1 MAADLAHLPALRIR
15 VRFSLDSWHAGERLD
30 HLLFSATS
38 GPEQLQHRAC
48 IELRLLDD
56 LVGTGE

>member
-30 HLLFSATS
+30 HLY
-38 GPEQLQHRAC
+38 HR
-48 IELRLLDD
+48 L
-56 LVGTGE
+56 